1 MKKYLFTLLFSLTIF
16 STFAQE
22 NGAAPA
28 AANIDGK
35 TPGEMIVNTNWKSI
49 SILMNELY
57 SMKSPVFNK
66 TGLKKFISTEI
77 STPNTL
83 HTATATALKTLPAT
97 VYKNGKQAEASSII
111 LNISVSKDANTLK
124 KMLLQFEN
132 CINPALLS
140 KNWKEKGKEDWIS
153 QMQQ

>member
-1 MKKYLFTLLFSLTIF
+1 MKKYLFTLLFALSIL

-22 NGAAPA
+22 EGAAPA
-28 AANIDGK
+28 AASIDGK
-35 TPGEMIVNTNWKSI
+35 TPEEMIINTSWKSF

-83 HTATATALKTLPAT
+83 HSATATALKTLPAT
-97 VYKNGKQAEASSII
+97 LYKNGKQAEASSII
-111 LNISVSKDANTLK
+111 LNISVTKDLNAVK
-124 KMLLQFEN
+124 KLLLQYES
-132 CINPALLS
+132 CINPSLLS